1 MTAASHGPLNAS
13 ARLAQ
18 RLGREVDRLGFDTPS
33 HVYNPLRY
41 AWPAHRQYLQRFGA
55 SRGRVLLLGMN
66 PGPWGMAQ
74 TGVPFGEV
82 GMVRDWLGIVAPLR
96 PPLPPQHPRYPIRG
110 FACMRS
116 EGSGHRFWGWARRRF
131 ASPEEFFARFMVW
144 NYCPLLF
151 LADNRNLIPGKLR
164 AAEAA
169 PLLAACDAALES
181 LIRALAPSAVVGI
194 GRYAE
199 ARARV
204 VAGERLKVG
213 FLPHPSPAN
222 PAANRDWSALAE
234 AALAPWLACV
244 AATPAI
250 YPAERARGS

>member
-1 MTAASHGPLNAS
+1 MTVVKEDSSNAS
-13 ARLAQ
+13 TRLAQ
-18 RLGREVDRLGFDTPS
+18 RLGRAVDRLEFRTPS

-55 SRGRVLLLGMN
+55 ARGRILLLGMN

-82 GMVRDWLGIVAPLR
+82 GMARDWLGIQAPLR
-96 PPLPPQHPRYPIRG
+96 APLPEQHPRYPIRG
-110 FACMRS
+110 FDCTRS
-116 EGSGHRFWGWARRRF
+116 EGSGARFWGWARQRF
-131 ASPEEFFARFMVW
+131 DSPEEFFARFFVW

-151 LADNRNLIPGKLR
+151 LADNRNLIPGKLP

-169 PLLAACDAALES
+169 PLLHVCDAALQS
-181 LIRALAPSAVVGI
+181 LLRALQPSAVVGI

-199 ARARV
+199 ARARIV
-204 VAGERLKVG
+204 VGGRLPVG

-222 PAANRDWSALAE
+222 PAANRNWPALAE
-234 AALAPWLACV
+234 AALAPWLPPKPNPSA
-244 AATPAI
+244 
-250 YPAERARGS
+250 